1 MIQMMN
7 IDDSISSPEQ
17 DRDMRGIGVQE
28 AAFFINQLSDAE
40 YWAARLPCAEDAK
53 ITEICAFY
61 QQLSPRE
68 RIAFKNMITQNGY
81 FVLSAYSTRM
91 AMLGVRKRQESWLI
105 YGIVALTIGWTT
117 PYVDQREI
125 LMNLAPLYHSA
136 QIVGDPRHI
145 FEAGVQHVEDERL
158 RQLILG
164 FLDRDPRDQR
174 PEAMGWEIIQGPSG
188 LIYRFDDQ
196 PIPEGH
202 L

>member
-1 MIQMMN
+1 MPEMITLH
-7 IDDSISSPEQ
+7 
-17 DRDMRGIGVQE
+17 E
-28 AAFFINQLSDAE
+28 AAKIINQIRADH
-40 YWAARLPCAEDAK
+40 YWGKKLPSEEDNLICQICSAYQKASSGEQQKFRKDLETNGWQVLWSFLRRAAMLGARERTTQWIVCGLIILTICAEDPE
-53 ITEICAFY
+53 TEPY
-61 QQLSPRE
+61 D
-68 RIAFKNMITQNGY
+68 
-81 FVLSAYSTRM
+81 VL
-91 AMLGVRKRQESWLI
+91 I
-105 YGIVALTIGWTT
+105 
-117 PYVDQREI
+117 D
-125 LMNLAPLYHSA
+125 LAILYHSA
-136 QIVGDPRHI
+136 CQVGDPRPI